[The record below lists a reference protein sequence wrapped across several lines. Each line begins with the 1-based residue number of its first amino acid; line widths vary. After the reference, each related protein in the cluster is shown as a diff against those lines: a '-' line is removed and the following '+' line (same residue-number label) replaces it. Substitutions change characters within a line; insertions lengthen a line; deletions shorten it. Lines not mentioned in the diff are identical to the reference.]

1 MENINLIH
9 GDCIEEMKKL
19 EAGSVDLIL
28 TDPPYGNMNGA
39 ELDGWEGNKT
49 NWDNAIDPKE
59 IFKECNRLLRVN
71 GKLILF
77 SQEPY
82 TSKLITESISN
93 LPFCYRMIWE
103 KDHFA
108 NALIS
113 KKAPVSYFEDILVF
127 SKSNPLEE
135 KEFIHPLRSYFKGV
149 LEFIKLN
156 KKQIVEIVG
165 ECADHVF
172 RFSSTQFSLCTE
184 KTYNKLIDKFEINKM
199 GGFKLFEELKNID
212 KIAKEINAPVFN
224 LPKGESKKSN
234 ILSFKKDYGG
244 LHPTQKPVAL
254 LKDLIKTY
262 SNEEDIVL
270 DFTAGSFSTLVA
282 CQETNRNG
290 IGIELEDK
298 YVEIGRKRLAQTSLN
313 ITITNLSHSYK
324 SIAI

>member
-1 MENINLIH
+1 MTTKIIH
-9 GDCIEEMKKL
+9 GECLEEMRKL
-19 EAGSVDLIL
+19 EAGSIDLIL

-49 NWDNAIDPKE
+49 SWDKAIEPKE

-82 TSKLITESISN
+82 TSNLIINSMSN

-108 NALIS
+108 NALIA

-127 SKSNPLEE
+127 SKSNPLEQ
-135 KEFIHPLRSYFKGV
+135 KEFIHPLRKYFKEV
-149 LEFIKLN
+149 LDFMELN
-156 KKQIVEIVG
+156 KKQVVEIIG

-184 KTYNKLIDKFEINKM
+184 RTYNKLIDRFKINNM
-199 GGFKLFEELKNID
+199 VGFKEFGELKHID
-212 KIAKEINAPVFN
+212 KIAKEVNAPIFN
-224 LPKGESKKSN
+224 LPEGESKKSN

-244 LHPTQKPVAL
+244 LHPTQKPVEL

-262 SNEEDIVL
+262 SNEGDKVL

-282 CQETNRNG
+282 CEQTNRKG
-290 IGIELEDK
+290 IGIELDEK
-298 YVEIGRKRLAQTSLN
+298 YVEIGRKRLAQNSL
-313 ITITNLSHSYK
+313 TV
-324 SIAI
+324 